1 MTEII
6 KVLWDCRK
14 CEKWGIC
21 KVCIKDGT
29 YDPIKEGCL
38 FKEVTI

>member
-1 MTEII
+1 MTEAI
-6 KVLWDCRK
+6 KVLWDCRR
-14 CEKWGIC
+14 CEKCGSC
-21 KVCIKDGT
+21 KVCIKDGA